1 MLEVLLVDYDK
12 VPFTC
17 SYVPSENMK
26 AMAPIYALVF
36 VLGASAFANMGYAA
50 LHGGVTGTVLT
61 LTLTLV
67 FGTLRV
73 FAARQPRLAPV
84 DFEEA
89 PVSHQTLNLSG

>member
-1 MLEVLLVDYDK
+1 MLEVLLVDYYK

-36 VLGASAFANMGYAA
+36 LLGASAFATMVYAA
-50 LHGGVTGTVLT
+50 LHGGVIGTV